1 MVYLHSE
8 HARHSQSV
16 CSDVL
21 ANEVIR
27 TVLDENFI
35 LWGGDVARMEA
46 HQVARMIHARQFPSF
61 CVLLPA
67 SVEEIRV
74 IGALH
79 GQIEAEGAQ
88 ALLAACMEEMET
100 HRAEI
105 VAQQVQ
111 RVEDRYL
118 REQQDREYQEA
129 LEMDRRR
136 AEEREAQR
144 RQEEEERRQ
153 AEEEQRKA
161 QEEMERQLKLQ
172 QELEAKRRSLA
183 AQLQSASGT
192 ARLALRLPS
201 GQRVERKFEPTATLQ
216 EVYDWASCV
225 AFLPENSDKGI
236 EIPERFVL
244 KTSFPA
250 RDLDEMDR
258 TVDELKLSGTNILL
272 AAIEDD

>member
-1 MVYLHSE
+1 M
-8 HARHSQSV
+8 
-16 CSDVL
+16 
-21 ANEVIR
+21 
-27 TVLDENFI
+27 
-35 LWGGDVARMEA
+35 
-46 HQVARMIHARQFPSF
+46 
-61 CVLLPA
+61 
-67 SVEEIRV
+67 
-74 IGALH
+74 
-79 GQIEAEGAQ
+79 
-88 ALLAACMEEMET
+88 
-100 HRAEI
+100 
-105 VAQQVQ
+105 AQQVQ

-129 LEMDRRR
+129 LDMDRRR

-250 RDLDEMDR
+250 RYLDEMDR